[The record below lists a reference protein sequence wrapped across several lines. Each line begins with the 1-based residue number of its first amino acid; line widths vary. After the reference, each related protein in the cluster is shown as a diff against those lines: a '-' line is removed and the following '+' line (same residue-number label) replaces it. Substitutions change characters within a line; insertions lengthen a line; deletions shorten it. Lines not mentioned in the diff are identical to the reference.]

1 MNVIGK
7 AHGIELHSPDDAY
20 FSYFN
25 SPYTGHTLGSA
36 IDIYPHHN
44 GWGHSVQAPIDGRVT
59 RIKKMTM
66 GLEKS
71 FPTADY
77 DFGLAIKPESSDS
90 DIVRILHIEPEVSV
104 GDMIVVGDNIG
115 TTIRSRYFNYWTGP
129 HYHVEI
135 MSENSFNRSSQ
146 SYHLEIPF
154 EYIPTRS
161 HSTTKEIEFEV
172 KSVSR
177 DHIVGYPKNLDYV
190 SVGQYKG
197 ISANHENGKTI
208 GILDGGIPH
217 YKHGG
222 VIGSFRIDVSS
233 KINLEDVQVG
243 SVVQSM
249 HGASY
254 FRRHSPLI
262 PYIDNHELRG
272 LSCFVYTKR
281 YTKRG
286 IPQLVLVPKYYS
298 QFDGAYE
305 EGDVLALEL
314 HIDNNRIKT
323 T

>member
-1 MNVIGK
+1 MNMIGK

-36 IDIYPHHN
+36 IDIYPHH
-44 GWGHSVQAPIDGRVT
+44 GEWGHSVQAPIDGRVT
-59 RIKKMTM
+59 TIKKLRM

-77 DFGLAIKPESSDS
+77 DFGLAIKPENSKS
-90 DIVRILHIEPEVSV
+90 DIVRILHVEPDVNV
-104 GDMIVVGDNIG
+104 GDMIAVGDNIG

-146 SYHLEIPF
+146 SYPLEIPF
-154 EYIPTRS
+154 EYTPTKS
-161 HSTTKEIEFEV
+161 HSFAEEIEFEV

-177 DHIVGYPKNLDYV
+177 DNIVGYPKNLDYV
-190 SVGQYKG
+190 SIGQYKG
-197 ISANHENGKTI
+197 ISAIHENANTI
-208 GILDGGIPH
+208 GIIDGGIPH

-222 VIGSFRIDVSS
+222 VIGSFGV
-233 KINLEDVQVG
+233 EAG
-243 SVVQSM
+243 STIKLQGIQIGSIEQSM
-249 HGASY
+249 QGASY
-254 FRRHSPLI
+254 FHRHSPLI
-262 PYIDNHELRG
+262 PYVDDHELWG
-272 LSCFVYTKR
+272 LSCFVYTNFYAR
-281 YTKRG
+281 SG

-298 QFDGAYE
+298 QFDRTYK
-305 EGDVLALEL
+305 EGDVLTLEL
-314 HIDNNRIKT
+314 RVDNNRIKT